1 MCLVRFFFSF
11 LVSQTVCDDSLAS
24 LGGKNKARVFVR
36 SGCGRLGNGGSHDP
50 PSTSE
55 TCVFNLHLFFF
66 FFIELVVMEWKTV
79 YLYSHAVNLGE
90 KSTDINILFFT
101 IVKKYSID

>member
-36 SGCGRLGNGGSHDP
+36 SGCGRLGNGGSRDLL
-50 PSTSE
+50 S
-55 TCVFNLHLFFF
+55 VGNLCLQFASVCFFLF

-79 YLYSHAVNLGE
+79 YLSSHGVNRG
-90 KSTDINILFFT
+90 
-101 IVKKYSID
+101 KKKF

>member
-1 MCLVRFFFSF
+1 MCLVCFFFSF

-50 PSTSE
+50 LNVRNLCLQIAS
-55 TCVFNLHLFFF
+55 VFCFFT
-66 FFIELVVMEWKTV
+66 ELVVMEWKTV
-79 YLYSHAVNLGE
+79 YLYGHGVNLG
-90 KSTDINILFFT
+90 
-101 IVKKYSID
+101 KKY